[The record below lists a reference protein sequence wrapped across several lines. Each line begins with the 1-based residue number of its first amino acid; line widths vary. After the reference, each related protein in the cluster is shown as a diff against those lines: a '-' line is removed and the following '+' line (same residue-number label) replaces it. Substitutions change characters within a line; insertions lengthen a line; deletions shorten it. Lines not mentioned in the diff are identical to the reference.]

1 MDSTAKLHDLMAAD
15 LEIHQEQARIMR
27 KGNRAM
33 AAATI
38 ALALVVV
45 CSLAG
50 GWWLIRHMQEQNA
63 ATLEMMR
70 QAVMMR
76 I

>member
-1 MDSTAKLHDLMAAD
+1 MNAKMHDLMAAD
-15 LEIHQEQARIMR
+15 LEIHKEQVQIMR
-27 KGNRAM
+27 RGNRIM

-38 ALALVVV
+38 ALAIVIA
-45 CSLAG
+45 SSIAG
-50 GWWLIRHMQEQNA
+50 GWYVIRHIQRQNE

-70 QAVMMR
+70 QTVIMR